1 MKQNQLF
8 LCFSF
13 HQCIQ
18 VPCNSSA
25 ALRRAAISNGRFHP
39 VKSISFTA
47 LRWAGVIGMQVS
59 QVAKMPVECFVNGQL
74 CMSTS
79 EPISHSKL
87 WHHVKPP
94 PNHSFV
100 MRFKKQKK
108 ALHTVQYLGA
118 EVPFFLYSDVWFPL
132 LADGCFPADRIRNHF
147 LSSLSCA
154 HHTIVLVKN
163 KDGRNCE
170 ICSIGL
176 QRKR

>member
-100 MRFKKQKK
+100 MRFKKQKRPCTPYNIWEQK
-108 ALHTVQYLGA
+108 SHSFCTVM
-118 EVPFFLYSDVWFPL
+118 FDFLFWPMAAFQL
-132 LADGCFPADRIRNHF
+132 
-147 LSSLSCA
+147 
-154 HHTIVLVKN
+154 
-163 KDGRNCE
+163 
-170 ICSIGL
+170 IGL
-176 QRKR
+176 EITF